1 MRSEEA
7 RRHLREGERG
17 ADAHL
22 ARVLVEHAA
31 VQRALH
37 LAALVAHRHPEV
49 GRGALAHVRL
59 AHGCQQNVEQG
70 HAHRPRRGAARWH
83 GRALLEHPAQRAV
96 GGGARAVVPP
106 ALLLEGL
113 PRRRP
118 PELLARSL
126 RGSGV
131 AAVGPR
137 VMAAHGSAEE
147 RPRGT
152 GDPPCL
158 GCAARLDLRH
168 AERLLRVVALR
179 LRLWLRLR
187 L

>member
-1 MRSEEA
+1 MQRRCSSGAEVRSEEA
-7 RRHLREGERG
+7 RPHLREGERG

-37 LAALVAHRHPEV
+37 LAAFVPHRHPEV
-49 GRGALAHVRL
+49 CRGALTHVCL
-59 AHGCQQNVEQG
+59 AHGGQEHVEQG
-70 HAHRPRRGAARWH
+70 HAHRPCRGCAWRH
-83 GRALLEHPAQRAV
+83 GRALLEDPTQRAV
-96 GGGARAVVPP
+96 GRGARAVVPP

-147 RPRGT
+147 RPRGA

-158 GCAARLDLRH
+158 RCATRLNL
-168 AERLLRVVALR
+168 
-179 LRLWLRLR
+179 
-187 L
+187 